1 MEAKESSQGCRLLPA
16 AQSLIRRL
24 WLVRRLVRIASPPH
38 LVPVS
43 VSLDVFSPFFPSVCS
58 PVSALTPLRLWPFF
72 SKSPLFLW
80 GAVPLFSEIVTLLL
94 SLCSL
99 F

>member
-1 MEAKESSQGCRLLPA
+1 MEAKEASQGCRLLPA

-24 WLVRRLVRIASPPH
+24 RQVRRLVRIASPPL
-38 LVPVS
+38 LVPASLSLNVS
-43 VSLDVFSPFFPSVCS
+43 SPLFPSVCS

-80 GAVPLFSEIVTLLL
+80 GAVSLFSEIVTLLL
-94 SLCSL
+94 RLCPL